1 MRPGGALVLVGCVTP
16 GTDLNITGEAVVRR
30 CASLLGVHNYNQAD
44 LSTAVQFLQNTP
56 YQVADPLN
64 WSYGA
69 VFQAA
74 LAALVSPPVP
84 LHQFQQ
90 ALQLARSG
98 RYQRVLLDCSQHTPD
113 PCQN

>member
-1 MRPGGALVLVGCVTP
+1 M
-16 GTDLNITGEAVVRR
+16 RR

-44 LSTAVQFLQNTP
+44 LGTAVQFLQNTP
-56 YQVADPLN
+56 YQVTDPL
-64 WSYGA
+64 SCPHDP
-69 VFQAA
+69 VLQAA

-98 RYQRVLLDCSQHTPD
+98 RYQRVLLDCSQHTPAPQ